1 MSRHGDFLHTQPG
14 MVEEN
19 TREVIKEEV
28 AGLKCFG
35 CNKQG
40 LVKHFLHPMEVA
52 AHAQESGG

>member
-1 MSRHGDFLHTQPG
+1 

-35 CNKQG
+35 CTKQG
-40 LVKHFLHPMEVA
+40 HVKLFLHPMEVVG
-52 AHAQESGG
+52 HAQESGG